1 MERWPHRGA
10 LAGAGPRDVVLDDRG
25 DGIDLVD
32 ARRIRHGGSFH
43 RDDVQGGTAVARA
56 GFGRSMLV
64 AEALGE
70 WYRAV
75 SFRWYRL
82 LGQGLGERR
91 RGKLVAVVRTPADS
105 DETAHPSGDE
115 R

>member
-1 MERWPHRGA
+1 
-10 LAGAGPRDVVLDDRG
+10 
-25 DGIDLVD
+25 
-32 ARRIRHGGSFH
+32 
-43 RDDVQGGTAVARA
+43 
-56 GFGRSMLV
+56 MLV